1 LFWSVSIKAE
11 KLVKPVL
18 DRSKRDGRAS
28 CSVYDPQWQTGRG
41 RCRLTMTEVGVE
53 RGATLSDVAA
63 YANVSRATVS
73 LVLRQSPLVASATRE
88 KVVEAFSAV
97 GYVYNRGAA
106 RLRTGLS
113 GTIGVIV
120 PEITNPFYAELTAG
134 IDEVLDAAGRLAF
147 LANSNE
153 SFQRQERF
161 VRRIKEQGV
170 DRVLLCA
177 AVGTTPALV
186 AQLRAWK
193 LPCVQILRTVP
204 GAESDFVG
212 PDFREGTAAVIRHL
226 VRLGHRRIALLP
238 SSKATSASRDR
249 IEAFLSAVDHH
260 GLEPGPIRACA
271 SPEAVPAEVGRLLD
285 EPPPATAFV
294 CHNDLMALAAV
305 GELLRRGLRPGP
317 SLSVIGFDDI
327 PEAAHSRPGL
337 STVATRP
344 NQVGREA
351 ASLLLRR
358 IGAPR
363 WAHEKLLIAPRLII
377 RET

>member
-1 LFWSVSIKAE
+1 
-11 KLVKPVL
+11 
-18 DRSKRDGRAS
+18 
-28 CSVYDPQWQTGRG
+28 
-41 RCRLTMTEVGVE
+41 MTEIEGE
-53 RGATLSDVAA
+53 REATLSDVAA
-63 YANVSRATVS
+63 YASVSRATVS
-73 LVLRQSPLVASATRE
+73 LVLRQSPLVAAGTRE
-88 KVVEAFSAV
+88 KVEEAISAV

-153 SFQRQERF
+153 SSQRQERF

-170 DRVLLCA
+170 DGVILCA

-186 AQLRAWK
+186 AQLNAWRI
-193 LPCVQILRTVP
+193 PCVQILRTVQ

-212 PDFREGTAAVIRHL
+212 PDFRKGTAAVIRHL
-226 VRLGHRRIALLP
+226 VALGHNRIALLP

-249 IEAFLSAVDHH
+249 VEAFLSAMQHH

-271 SPEAVPAEVGRLLD
+271 SREAVAAEVGRLLD
-285 EPPPATAFV
+285 ECPPVTAFV

-305 GELLRRGLRPGP
+305 GELLRRGRKPGP

-327 PEAAHSRPGL
+327 PEAAHAMPAL

-344 NQVGREA
+344 SEVGREA
-351 ASLLLRR
+351 AALLLRR
-358 IGAPR
+358 IGTPR
-363 WAHEKLLIAPRLII
+363 SAQERILIEPRLIV
-377 RET
+377 RQT

>member
-1 LFWSVSIKAE
+1 L
-11 KLVKPVL
+11 
-18 DRSKRDGRAS
+18 
-28 CSVYDPQWQTGRG
+28 
-41 RCRLTMTEVGVE
+41 E
-53 RGATLSDVAA
+53 REATLSDVAA
-63 YANVSRATVS
+63 HARVSRATVS

-88 KVVEAFSAV
+88 KVEEAIAAV

-113 GTIGVIV
+113 GTVGVIV

-153 SFQRQERF
+153 SFERQDRF
-161 VRRIKEQGV
+161 VRRVKEQGV
-170 DRVLLCA
+170 DGVILCA

-186 AQLRAWK
+186 AQLQAWK
-193 LPCVQILRTVP
+193 LPCVQILRTVS
-204 GAESDFVG
+204 GVESDFVG
-212 PDFREGTAAVIRHL
+212 PDFREGTATVVRHL
-226 VRLGHRRIALLP
+226 AGLGHKRIALLP
-238 SSKATSASRDR
+238 SRKPTSAAQDR
-249 IEAFLSAVDHH
+249 IEAFRSAMQDH
-260 GLEPGPIRACA
+260 GLEPGLIRACA
-271 SPEAVPAEVGRLLD
+271 SREAAAAEVGRLLD
-285 EPPPATAFV
+285 ERSPATAFV

-305 GELLRRGLRPGP
+305 GALLRRGLEPGP

-327 PEAAHSRPGL
+327 PEAAHSMPGL

-358 IGAPR
+358 IEAPR
-363 WAHEKLLIAPRLII
+363 SAPDKVLIAPRLII